1 MTADNTVNHFLEGCT
16 AATSYAWLAA
26 RFPSD
31 LRLDFKPFP
40 GLNSNNNGCI
50 SFLWPVLS
58 FRVWFWYRASYYSRH
73 IACLQSLMQPF
84 FSLRFLELKPQPNWS
99 KTTMMIGVDHVY
111 IIDIMFDFE
120 FFQICIV
127 AWLPGGGSQFNL
139 QLVQGLRHTEL
150 YFT

>member
-16 AATSYAWLAA
+16 AATSYVWLAA

-50 SFLWPVLS
+50 SFLWPVHS
-58 FRVWFWYRASYYSRH
+58 FWVWFDIVLVIIH
-73 IACLQSLMQPF
+73 DILHACKVWCNL
-84 FSLRFLELKPQPNWS
+84 FSLWLLELKPQPNWS

-120 FFQICIV
+120 FFKICIV
-127 AWLPGGGSQFNL
+127 AWLSGGGSQFNL